1 MKNVDYSQQLTE
13 SEEDGCWKTAQEVEP
28 SDFAQVTRR
37 LRYQA
42 RQLGLDITIQTDRQ
56 NNTVSFRTWKCRL

>member
-1 MKNVDYSQQLTE
+1 MKNVDYSQDIIK
-13 SEEDGCWKTAQEVEP
+13 SAEERCWKTAQDVDP

-42 RQLGLDITIQTDRQ
+42 RQLQLEISIQTDRQ
-56 NNTVSFRTWKCRL
+56 NRTVSFRTWKCRL